1 MPANLLRFG
10 AVVLF
15 ALCAAVACADD
26 GGSDSPSPDNTPMG
40 RTFLSTT
47 VDGTPI
53 PGGGPLTL
61 RFAEG
66 HVSANAGCNTT
77 TGPVSFD
84 GDVLRVGE
92 LAGTLMGCPGDRADA
107 DQWVA
112 RLLNATPTW
121 QLTDGRLTLRAEGQT
136 VELLDKKI
144 AQPDRPV
151 RDTVWTVTELLTPES
166 RIRAEAID
174 QAAPTLRI
182 AQDGAVTGSAGCNQ
196 LTGTAEVGE
205 GAATFRV
212 ATTRMLC
219 PPAVMEI
226 EQSVLRALDGHVT
239 LSVDADLLTL
249 RNDNGSG
256 LTLRAT

>member
-1 MPANLLRFG
+1 MPATLLRFG

-15 ALCAAVACADD
+15 ALCAVACADD
-26 GGSDSPSPDNTPMG
+26 GGSDSPAPGDTPMG
-40 RTFLSTT
+40 RTFLSTS

-61 RFAEG
+61 RFADG
-66 HVSANAGCNTT
+66 RVSANAGCNTT
-77 TGPVSFD
+77 TGPVTFD

-92 LAGTLMGCPGDRADA
+92 LAGTLMGCPGERADA

-121 QLTDGRLTLRAEGQT
+121 QLADGTLTLRADGQT

-144 AQPDRPV
+144 AQPDKPV
-151 RDTVWTVTELLTPES
+151 RDTLWTVTELLTPEA

-196 LTGTAEVGE
+196 LTGTAEVSD

-226 EQSVLRALDGHVT
+226 EQSVLRALDGHAT
-239 LSVDADLLTL
+239 LTVDADLLTL

-256 LTLRAT
+256 LSLRAT